1 MTSIELIVVGLS
13 RCALCWGLVVLK
25 MSGCQLTCAASD
37 HCKRCKEAK
46 RIVEGECCAL
56 AYDDDGDW
64 FDDEDEEFCFG
75 ETGWF
80 EEAFVSGLS
89 ERYEMLNAYK
99 TMERTP
105 KKKKKGKG
113 KESKKS
119 K

>member
-1 MTSIELIVVGLS
+1 
-13 RCALCWGLVVLK
+13 
-25 MSGCQLTCAASD
+25 MSGCQLTCAPAAY
-37 HCKRCKEAK
+37 CKRCKEAR

-56 AYDDDGDW
+56 LYGEDSNW

-75 ETGWF
+75 DTDWF

-105 KKKKKGKG
+105 KKKKKSKG
-113 KESKKS
+113 KNQKTK
-119 K
+119 